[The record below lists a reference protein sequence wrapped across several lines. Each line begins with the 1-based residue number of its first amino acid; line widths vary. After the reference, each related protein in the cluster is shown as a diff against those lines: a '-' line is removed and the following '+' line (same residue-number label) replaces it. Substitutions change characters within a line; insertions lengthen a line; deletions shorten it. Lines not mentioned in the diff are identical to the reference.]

1 MKGALTTYA
10 NPDNVEVP
18 VTSATQTE
26 FRSSV
31 SPGENQGQIDGCGD
45 KKEK

>member
-1 MKGALTTYA
+1 MGALTTYA
-10 NPDNVEVP
+10 NPNNVEAP

-26 FRSSV
+26 FRSSI
-31 SPGENQGQIDGCGD
+31 SPGENKSQIDSCGD

>member
-1 MKGALTTYA
+1 MNTLTTYA
-10 NPDNVEVP
+10 NPNDVEVP

-26 FRSSV
+26 FRMCV
-31 SPGENQGQIDGCGD
+31 SPGENQGKIDNCWD